1 MTQKQFNQEY
11 KKLYP
16 HYKVMTFTDRRL
28 YYNDLME
35 QYARNGQITEYQR
48 NNWGHPSFLTAYKLQ
63 INCSKY

>member
-11 KKLYP
+11 KELYP
-16 HYKVMTFTDRRL
+16 HYKVMTLTDRRL

-35 QYARNGQITEYQR
+35 QYSKNGQITEYQR
-48 NNWGHPSFLTAYKLQ
+48 SHWSHPSFLTAYKKQ